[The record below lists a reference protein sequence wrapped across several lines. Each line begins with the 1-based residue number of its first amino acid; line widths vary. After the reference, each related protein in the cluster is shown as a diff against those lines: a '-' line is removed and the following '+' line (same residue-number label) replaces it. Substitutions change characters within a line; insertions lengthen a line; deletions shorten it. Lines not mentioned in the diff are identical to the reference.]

1 MTIND
6 KFLQIG
12 ITELLSKLHDNGVER
27 RNLRNCIECAQGIQ
41 LISVPDPTDDN
52 IHNIKLVLPQDSELN
67 KEITEE
73 RREEIF
79 NTVISEA
86 AQFNVTFTEGGEEVL
101 SG

>member
-41 LISVPDPTDDN
+41 LISVPNPTDDD
-52 IHNIKLVLPQDSELN
+52 IHNTKLILPQDPELG
-67 KEITEE
+67 KQITEK

-79 NTVISEA
+79 NNVIGA
-86 AQFNVTFTEGGEEVL
+86 AERFSVTFTEGGEETL